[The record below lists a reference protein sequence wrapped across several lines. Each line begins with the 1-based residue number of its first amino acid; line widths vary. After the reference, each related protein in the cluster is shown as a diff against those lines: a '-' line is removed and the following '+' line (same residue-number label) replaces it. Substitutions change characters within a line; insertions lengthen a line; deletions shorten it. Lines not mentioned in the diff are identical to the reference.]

1 MKELSR
7 NDAITLC
14 SPLPFVLVTA
24 NDENEMY
31 RAFRGVCDQLS
42 A

>member
-24 NDENEMY
+24 NDEVEVL
-31 RAFRGVCDQLS
+31 RKELK
-42 A
+42 